1 LITIKKGEKERGQK
15 IAQQL
20 NVLLVELEAKDHE
33 YRKELKKEQ
42 NNRRIKQD
50 QKQFKAIM
58 KKSKKLKEKE
68 KGIRSWRRFPKR
80 KKFLS

>member
-1 LITIKKGEKERGQK
+1 MTNKQKKGS
-15 IAQQL
+15 
-20 NVLLVELEAKDHE
+20 LVYGTQ